1 MDLAR
6 MSLHSTQDA
15 GWSTAAGS
23 GGAVFADGTPPG
35 GGDGDDAGVVTLD
48 TLEGN
53 GLAIGE

>member
-1 MDLAR
+1 